1 MPQVKISPRARTDLI
16 RLYTFLAEK
25 DERVAIK
32 AIDTIEAAFIPLTHL
47 PMIGRV
53 VEESLR
59 ELAIDFGRSG
69 YFALYDF
76 DQDIDTVV
84 ILAIRHQRENDYK

>member
-1 MPQVKISPRARTDLI
+1 MPHVKISPRARADLV
-16 RLYTFLAEK
+16 RLYHFLAEK
-25 DERVAIK
+25 DVHVAGN
-32 AIDTIEAAFIPLTHL
+32 AIDAIEAAFIPLTHL
-47 PMIGRV
+47 PMIGRH
-53 VEESLR
+53 VEEGLR
-59 ELAIDFGRSG
+59 ELSIEFGRSG